1 MDKKGSETRPRRK
14 APGGRAEF
22 TLTGVLPSEGKA
34 IEVRQSVD
42 RPAEPL
48 ADIEER
54 ARWIAEAA
62 YFRAEQR
69 GFSPGF
75 EFEDWTA
82 AEGDYELELRKRAG
96 DAAGKSN

>member
-14 APGGRAEF
+14 APGGRVEF
-22 TLTGVLPSEGKA
+22 VLTGALPSEGKA
-34 IEVRQSVD
+34 IEVRQPVD

-48 ADIEER
+48 ADTEER

-96 DAAGKSN
+96 DTAGKSN